1 MKKVLSFLM
10 ILFLSVC
17 SALWVGGG
25 SICAEAA
32 TKNYII
38 VIDPGHG
45 GTGDRNL
52 GAQYNGFSEKEL
64 TMRVASAMKTE
75 LEKYENVTVYLT
87 RTTDTIVSLED
98 RAKFAK
104 SINADFVFS
113 IHFNAS
119 SEHNFYGSEV
129 WTSAFGNY
137 YQKGQT
143 FGLIESD
150 ELAALGLYQKGV
162 KTKIGSSGN
171 DYYGIIR
178 QCVTRGIPCD
188 IIEHCYLDHA
198 YDVQYLKDADFINRL
213 GVADA
218 TAVAK
223 YFKLKSSVNGNN
235 FTNYTYK
242 SVKKPANKVWHD
254 STDPDTCQIKVLAF
268 DSGSRNALVE
278 MTTKD
283 SQSPIIYFSYSYDG
297 GVTFSTLQMWDRTK
311 NTQSFNINIPAGVTS
326 SRIVCRAYNNY
337 ELFKQSNE
345 VAIETR

>member
-1 MKKVLSFLM
+1 MKKILSYLLIFVISFGCIFGLG
-10 ILFLSVC
+10 INSVN
-17 SALWVGGG
+17 AK
-25 SICAEAA
+25 AA
-32 TKNYII
+32 NKNYVI

-64 TMRVASAMKTE
+64 TLKVANAMKTE
-75 LEKYENVTVYLT
+75 LEKYDNVTVYLT
-87 RTTDTIVSLED
+87 RTTDTVISLED

-104 SINADFVFS
+104 SVNADFVFS

-119 SEHNFYGSEV
+119 VEHNFYGSEV
-129 WTSAFGNY
+129 WTSAFTSY

-143 FGLIESD
+143 FGMIESD
-150 ELAALGLYQKGV
+150 ELASLGLYQKGV
-162 KTKIGSSGN
+162 KTKLGSSGK

-178 QCVTRGIPCD
+178 QCVARGIPCD

-198 YDVQYLKDADFINRL
+198 YDVQYLKGQSFLETL
-213 GVADA
+213 GIVDA

-223 YFKLKSSVNGNN
+223 YFKLKSSVNGND
-235 FTNYTYK
+235 FTNITYK
-242 SVKKPANKVWHD
+242 TAKTPNGKVRND
-254 STDPDTCQIKVLAF
+254 TTDPEICDIKVITY
-268 DSGSRNALVE
+268 DSASRNALVE

-297 GVTFSTLQMWDRTK
+297 GATFSTLQMWDRTK
-311 NTQSFNINIPAGVTS
+311 NTQSFNVNIPAGVS
-326 SRIVCRAYNNY
+326 SAKIVCRAYNNY